1 MNPKLQAEVLLNEL
15 LLFAKKMLNAHG
27 EFYPFGAFLDSSGGV
42 VHIGVQASLGELSP
56 QQRIDSLLNAFE
68 SPEIRTKALAI
79 GIASNVTLPGD
90 GGDQVDAIKCFLE
103 HRDGYCAEVFI
114 GYEIVSGGVNL
125 IDTSAQQGMPAIF
138 ARPH

>member
-1 MNPKLQAEVLLNEL
+1 MNPKRQSEVLLNEL
-15 LLFAKKMLNAHG
+15 ILFAKKMLNAHG
-27 EFYPFGAFLDSSGGV
+27 EFYPFGAFLESSGGV
-42 VHIGVQASLGELSP
+42 VHVGVQAGLAGLSS

-79 GIASNVTLPGD
+79 GIASNVTLPGN

-103 HRDGYCAEVFI
+103 HRDGYCAEVFV
-114 GYEIVSGGVNL
+114 GYELVSGGVKMT
-125 IDTSAQQGMPAIF
+125 DTSAQQGIPAVF